1 MTTSEVRSDIKGK
14 LPRFSPNTD
23 IIEKEDGFHIY
34 MDMPGVD
41 REDLIID
48 LKENDLEISARAQYP
63 RMEGVSNVHLE
74 FGDCEYSRS
83 FTISD
88 VVERENIKAN
98 LKNGVLEMFLPKAEK
113 AKPRKIEIQAG

>member
-1 MTTSEVRSDIKGK
+1 MTSELRKAEAK
-14 LPRFSPNTD
+14 ALPRFSPNTD
-23 IIEKEDGFHIY
+23 IIEQQDGFHIY
-34 MDMPGVD
+34 MDMPGVAKKN
-41 REDLIID
+41 LVID
-48 LKENDLEISARAQYP
+48 LKENDLEISARAEHP

-74 FGDCEYSRS
+74 FGDCEYTRS

-88 VVERENIKAN
+88 VVDRENIKAS

>member
-1 MTTSEVRSDIKGK
+1 MSGEVKKNSGS

-34 MDMPGVD
+34 MDMPGVQK
-41 REDLIID
+41 EDLVID
-48 LKENDLEISARAQYP
+48 LKENDLAISARAVYP
-63 RMEGVSNVHLE
+63 RMEKVSNVHLE

-88 VVERENIKAN
+88 VVDRENIKAT
-98 LKNGVLEMFLPKAEK
+98 LKNGVLEMFLPKAAK
-113 AKPRKIEIQAG
+113 AKPRKIEIEVAQD

>member
-1 MTTSEVRSDIKGK
+1 
-14 LPRFSPNTD
+14 
-23 IIEKEDGFHIY
+23 
-34 MDMPGVD
+34 
-41 REDLIID
+41 
-48 LKENDLEISARAQYP
+48 AQYP

-74 FGDCEYSRS
+74 FGDCEYARS

>member
-1 MTTSEVRSDIKGK
+1 MSKEVKKSEARA

-23 IIEKEDGFHIY
+23 IIEQQDGFHIY
-34 MDMPGVD
+34 MDMPGVAGK
-41 REDLIID
+41 DLVID
-48 LKENDLEISARAQYP
+48 LKENDLEISARAEFP
-63 RMEGVSNVHLE
+63 RMEGVNNVHLE
-74 FGDCEYSRS
+74 FGDCEYTRS

-88 VVERENIKAN
+88 VVDRENIKAT

>member
-1 MTTSEVRSDIKGK
+1 MSTGEVKKNIKGK

-34 MDMPGVD
+34 MDMPGVVK
-41 REDLIID
+41 EDLIID

-74 FGDCEYSRS
+74 FGDCEYFRN

>member
-1 MTTSEVRSDIKGK
+1 MTSQVKKSETNA

-23 IIEKEDGFHIY
+23 IIEQQDGFHIY
-34 MDMPGVD
+34 MDMPGVA
-41 REDLIID
+41 RENLVID
-48 LKENDLEISARAQYP
+48 LKENDLEISARAVYP

-74 FGDCEYSRS
+74 FGDCEYARS

-88 VVERENIKAN
+88 VVDRENIKAN